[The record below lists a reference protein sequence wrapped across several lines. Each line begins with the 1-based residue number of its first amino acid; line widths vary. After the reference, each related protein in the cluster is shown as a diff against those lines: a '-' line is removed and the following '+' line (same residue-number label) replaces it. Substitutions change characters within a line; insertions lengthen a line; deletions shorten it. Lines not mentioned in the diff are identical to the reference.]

1 MVVSSSAAILN
12 SFKLNI
18 ILTDL
23 IKTQIFETLVMLGCG
38 MVIALLYGL
47 FTRHIKIFIKNGII
61 AATYEILFW
70 VFAGILTC
78 QFLYYCSYGE
88 ISVHVICA
96 FVCGVF
102 LWNLLFYATISVGEG
117 KCLNKRKEEAESLK
131 TQIK

>member
-1 MVVSSSAAILN
+1 MVVSSGAAILN
-12 SFKLNI
+12 SFKLNLV
-18 ILTDL
+18 LTDL
-23 IKTQIFETLVMLGCG
+23 IKTQIFESLVMLGCG

-47 FTRHIKIFIKNGII
+47 FTKHIKIHMKNRII

-70 VFAGILTC
+70 FFAGILTC

-102 LWNLLFYATISVGEG
+102 LWNLLFYATMSMGEG
-117 KCLNKRKEEAESLK
+117 KCLNKRKEEVESLK

>member
-1 MVVSSSAAILN
+1 MVVSSGAAIVS
-12 SFKLNI
+12 SFKLNF

-23 IKTQIFETLVMLGCG
+23 IQTQIFETMIMLGCG

-47 FTRHIKIFIKNGII
+47 FTRHIKIYIKNRII
-61 AATYEILFW
+61 AAIYEILFW
-70 VFAGILTC
+70 IFAGILTC

-102 LWNLLFYATISVGEG
+102 LWNLLFYATMSVGDG
-117 KCLNKRKEEAESLK
+117 KCSNKRKEEARSLR
-131 TQIK
+131 TQTK